1 MNIINTDAYRTAFS
15 EYLRRGTP
23 IRLSLKQVADTKR
36 YVWRAQRDER
46 VRPSHRVRD
55 GRIFSWS
62 NPPDTGHPGEDYN
75 CRCEA
80 IPYVEGQTEFAF
92 FDLVTDTDSTV
103 DRWENHD
110 FIWHFFA
117 GAGREVALPE
127 IGHLR
132 EIVDQYAYKDGTEG
146 AFRRLADQIA
156 DRARVGDLPY
166 DFEAPYDFEGVE
178 FSHGDATVQGRFSG
192 TAMVSGDMVQI
203 EGVARF
209 RFKDYSTDPVD
220 LREFSAW
227 LRERPDRFWRLLQ
240 TVGDL
245 VGIGGGP
252 QGAPLE
258 IDENDVSSILMAV
271 SELGGTSYTITGEW
285 EAHFRAAVHRERNRS
300 RYWDPNLGS
309 P

>member
-23 IRLSLKQVADTKR
+23 IRLSLKQVADTER
-36 YVWRAQRDER
+36 YVWRTQRDER
-46 VRPSHRVRD
+46 VRPSHRVND
-55 GRIFSWS
+55 GRILSRS

-132 EIVDQYAYKDGTEG
+132 EIVDQYAYS
-146 AFRRLADQIA
+146 FRL
-156 DRARVGDLPY
+156 
-166 DFEAPYDFEGVE
+166 
-178 FSHGDATVQGRFSG
+178 
-192 TAMVSGDMVQI
+192 
-203 EGVARF
+203 
-209 RFKDYSTDPVD
+209 KDYFTDPVD

-258 IDENDVSSILMAV
+258 IDENDVSSIFMAV
-271 SELGGTSYTITGEW
+271 SEMGGTSYIITGEW

-300 RYWDPNLGS
+300 H
-309 P
+309 